1 MPVPYCEANAAEL
14 RVTPRVVTIFDP
26 ALTTMAESIVT
37 VKVLI
42 PCMPSVS
49 VAVTVSI
56 HVPTGVVES
65 VVTMPVVEPMAKPC
79 KVVTAK
85 VLVPVPVEVS
95 DVKAGVWA
103 LIPKVVRILPPL
115 ETTTAGLTVIVS

>member
-1 MPVPYCEANAAEL
+1 MRDSLGVMEL
-14 RVTPRVVTIFDP
+14 IAVTLGELVD
-26 ALTTMAESIVT
+26 
-37 VKVLI
+37 
-42 PCMPSVS
+42 
-49 VAVTVSI
+49 VAVASGV
-56 HVPTGVVES
+56 VVES

-79 KVVTAK
+79 KVVTVK

-103 LIPKVVRILPPL
+103 LIPKVVKILPPL